1 MPSGDRDDSSFVR
14 YRRNLIVPSRRIL
27 FSFAHPDDESFGS
40 GGVISR
46 YVADGAEVSLICATN
61 GEVGTVAPEFMKDYA
76 SVAELRL
83 AELDCAAAKLGFK
96 QVVKLGYRDSGMMDS
111 ETSRDPRCLWQIPRE
126 QVIRRVVEV
135 IRELRPQVVITF
147 NKYGGYGHPDHI
159 AIQQATVGA
168 FHLAGDASFV
178 TEGLQPYAPQKL
190 YYTSIPR
197 SLMRV
202 GLALTHVRR
211 QDPRKLGRNKDVDM
225 LAILENA
232 EPIHTRIHI
241 SDYYEAWDAAN
252 TCHASQLGG
261 GMPRLPLMMRK
272 TFAPYQGFT
281 RVYPAPTSD
290 TVDEYD
296 FFTGVR
302 LDE

>member
-1 MPSGDRDDSSFVR
+1 MS
-14 YRRNLIVPSRRIL
+14 SRRIL
-27 FSFAHPDDESFGS
+27 FSLAHPDDESFGS
-40 GGVISR
+40 GGVIAR
-46 YVADGAEVSLICATN
+46 YVSDGAEVSLICATN
-61 GEVGTVAPEFMKDYA
+61 GDVGTVAPEFMKDYA
-76 SVAELRL
+76 SVADLRQ
-83 AELDCAAAKLGFK
+83 AELDCAAAKLK
-96 QVVKLGYRDSGMMDS
+96 LKHLVKLGYRDSGMMNS

-178 TEGLQPYAPQKL
+178 TEGLQPYTPQKL

-202 GLALTHVRR
+202 GLALTRVRR
-211 QDPRKLGRNKDVDM
+211 QDPRKLGRNNDVDM
-225 LAILENA
+225 VAILDNA

-241 SDYYEAWDAAN
+241 SDFYEAWDEASA
-252 TCHASQLGG
+252 CHASQLGG
-261 GMPRLPLMMRK
+261 GAPRLPLRIRK
-272 TFAPYQGFT
+272 SLAPYQGFT
-281 RVYPAPTSD
+281 RVFPVPKNDS
-290 TVDEYD
+290 VDEYD
-296 FFTGVR
+296 FFDGVQ
-302 LDE
+302 LDG